1 MIKFVED
8 DHTTVIPPTDIFET
22 PHREMQEMHD
32 DKLNKISGWGIAL
45 KWVSIHVMNA
55 SYCKTG

>member
-45 KWVSIHVMNA
+45 K
-55 SYCKTG
+55 